1 MLLNLNKLK
10 GYVVVATDGHIGH
23 VKDFYFDDASWEIR
37 YLIVETGSWLASR
50 KVLISPI
57 SIERANAREKTFA
70 VNISK
75 EQVRHSPHVDTDK
88 PMSRQHERDH
98 RNYYGLPTSIAITGI
113 FSVAPQAA
121 DGIQSV
127 DMFDDVEEVLHRDDD
142 PHLRSCNVVIGYH
155 VEASDGD
162 IGHVDGMLVDDE
174 TWAVR
179 YLIVNT
185 SNWWLGHAV
194 LIAPQWIKGISWSA
208 ATLSVDLTREAV
220 KDAPPYDPTG
230 SDKLTRSL

>member
-10 GYVVVATDGHIGH
+10 GYVVGATDGHIGH